1 MKIIQTA
8 AVLLCFTLTMYAQSG
23 KYNTAVFSVEEY
35 QNSQFKDTDAL
46 LQALESINACAAD
59 AEWSL
64 KPKVWFL
71 KGKVNDYIY
80 QDSLLSIQNN
90 KSPFDA
96 SEAYQKSLSF
106 PNEKFSDAKMAK
118 ELLFILGTRMYN
130 TGVMLIQAKADDSAH
145 KYFAEVRKIKTF
157 LDGIGYTKE
166 MDAKNKTILE
176 QTERDATYNAA
187 ICLLRLE
194 RKDEAK
200 VMMQELMDR
209 NYDSPDI
216 YRIVANY
223 NLEAADTVKALE
235 VLDKAI
241 ARYPEDINLLVSK
254 LNVYIAQRK
263 TEQALAMIEKAAQ
276 LDPNNTDILFV
287 LGDAYAKA
295 GKTAESEQTYL
306 KVAEINPKGDNA
318 FKAYNNLGAMYIDQ
332 GNKLNQRLMDDT
344 KLSEKQYEEISAERN
359 AIYEKA
365 LPHLEKALSLKP
377 TDKQILRVLKEVYAK
392 LGQYDKSKQ
401 MKEQLEKLG
410 G

>member
-1 MKIIQTA
+1 MRIFVSI
-8 AVLLCFTLTMYAQSG
+8 VMLCGTLTLFAQSG
-23 KYNTAVFSVEEY
+23 KYNTAVFSLEEY
-35 QNSQFKDTDAL
+35 QNSQYKDTDAL

-80 QDSLLSIQNN
+80 QDSILTSQQRNA
-90 KSPFDA
+90 PFEA
-96 SEAYQKSLSF
+96 SEAYQKSFGF
-106 PNEKFSDAKMAK
+106 PNEKFSDAKLAK

-130 TGVMLIQAKADDSAH
+130 SGVVLIQAKDDDNAYR
-145 KYFAEVRKIKTF
+145 YFNEVRKIKTF
-157 LDGIGYTKE
+157 LDGIGYVKE
-166 MDAKNKTILE
+166 MDEKNKGILE

-187 ICLLRLE
+187 ICLLRLD
-194 RKDEAK
+194 RKAEAK
-200 VMMQELMDR
+200 TVMQELMDR

-223 NLEAADTVKALE
+223 NLEAGDTTQALE

-254 LNVYIAQRK
+254 LNVFIGQKK
-263 TEQALAMIEKAAQ
+263 TDQALAMIEKAAQ

-295 GKTAESEQTYL
+295 GKMEESEKTYL
-306 KVAEINPKGDNA
+306 KVAEIDPKGENA

-332 GNKLNQRLMDDT
+332 GNALNKRLLDDAKLT
-344 KLSEKQYEEISAERN
+344 EKQYEQITAERN
-359 AIYEKA
+359 AIYAKA
-365 LPHLEKALSLKP
+365 LPHLEKALALKS

-410 G
+410 E